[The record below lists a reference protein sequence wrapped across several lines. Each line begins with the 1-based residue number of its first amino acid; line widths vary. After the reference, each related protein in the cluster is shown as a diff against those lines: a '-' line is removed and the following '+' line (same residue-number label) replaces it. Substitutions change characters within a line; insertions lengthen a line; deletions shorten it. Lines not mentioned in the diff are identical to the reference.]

1 MHLNTIIVFSLLLW
15 WPSSTAPQRQWA
27 DLAPVAIYLLVITVV
42 ARSLAWRT
50 CNRLRGD
57 SVQRARALVLYH
69 RGAGALRFFL
79 LAGFAYLI
87 FSTPYPAML
96 NGVAWLTVVPGI
108 APLVGVA
115 PYCLGLILVWWFLFP
130 AERAARRSVEQ
141 QPQCSRAQYITFNFR
156 HQFLVLAIP
165 LATLFLV
172 YATTE
177 QYRQALAKR
186 LGTQWAPD
194 IILGAT
200 VMIVFILAP
209 LIMRYVW
216 TTSPLPD
223 GPLRRRLLTLC
234 DRIGLNV
241 REILVW
247 HSDKMM
253 ANAAV
258 MGIIPQFRYILLSD
272 ALLEAMTD
280 DEVEAVFG
288 HEAGHVRHHHIPYF
302 IIFAWVSLLFMQ
314 AVMEGLF
321 LLRQNGI
328 GVAMIDRQFVEIAGI
343 ASVLPL
349 WLLGFGAISRRFERQ
364 ADVYGASCASP
375 DGSDRPCMLACSL
388 HDATMR
394 NAATVAPIAPSAV
407 CASGI
412 RVFISALR
420 KVADLNGIAIREW
433 SWRHSSISHRI
444 TFLAELAG
452 DGRLAGTFA
461 RRIRRIK
468 MTLLA
473 TCLVGVLVGGIYVA
487 KSQRYRRDVDRN
499 FLEPIK
505 RIFRSARSPD

>member
-15 WPSSTAPQRQWA
+15 WPSVSAREGQWN
-27 DLAPVAIYLLVITVV
+27 DVTPVAMYLLVAAAV

-50 CNRLRGD
+50 CRRLRGD

-69 RGAGALRFFL
+69 RGAGVLRFFL

-87 FSTPYPAML
+87 FSTRFAAML
-96 NGVAWLTVVPGI
+96 NGVTLLNVVPGA

-115 PYCLGLILVWWFLFP
+115 PYCLGLILVWWLLFP
-130 AERAARRSVEQ
+130 AERAARRSIEQ
-141 QPQCSRAQYITFNFR
+141 EPQWSRSQYITFNLR

-177 QYRQALAKR
+177 QHRQSLARR

-209 LIMRYVW
+209 VIMRYVW

-223 GPLRRRLLTLC
+223 SPLRRRLLALC

-258 MGIIPQFRYILLSD
+258 MGIIPRFRYILLSD

-280 DEVEAVFG
+280 EEVEAVFG

-302 IIFAWVSLLFMQ
+302 IVFAWVSLLIMQ
-314 AVMEGLF
+314 AVMEGLL

-328 GVAMIDRQFVEIAGI
+328 GAGVIDRQFIEITGI
-343 ASVLPL
+343 GAVLPL

-364 ADVYGASCASP
+364 ADIHGASCASP
-375 DGSDRPCMLACSL
+375 GGSDRPCLMACAL
-388 HDATMR
+388 HNPTGHNDA
-394 NAATVAPIAPSAV
+394 AI
-407 CASGI
+407 ASGAICATGI
-412 RVFISALR
+412 RIFISALR

-452 DGRLAGTFA
+452 DGKLAGSFA

-468 MTLLA
+468 IALLA
-473 TCLVGVLVGGIYVA
+473 TCVVGVFVGGLYVA
-487 KSQRYRRDVDRN
+487 KSPRYRRDVDRN
-499 FLEPIK
+499 FIEPIK
-505 RIFRSARSPD
+505 RMLRSAPARN